1 MAIKVR
7 SVVCG
12 SVSFQ
17 RSLHRHARARPP
29 AWLNFTQR
37 LFSPRKIRFAFLYVF
52 PLSLSR
58 FSSLSVDSRRPLDP
72 SRGGELSSNGTFAR
86 ERFPY
91 AQAIDGHLWKN
102 RVNYLQKTS
111 PDLLDPFHRVHRSSF
126 PASLRRKRVKTKG
139 SLRLDQREFYIIR
152 ELEISKYASEKRE
165 MGTRKMRGKLY
176 RYVKMRI
183 LRDLFILRDGLDLE
197 I

>member
-1 MAIKVR
+1 M
-7 SVVCG
+7 
-12 SVSFQ
+12 
-17 RSLHRHARARPP
+17 
-29 AWLNFTQR
+29 
-37 LFSPRKIRFAFLYVF
+37 
-52 PLSLSR
+52 
-58 FSSLSVDSRRPLDP
+58 
-72 SRGGELSSNGTFAR
+72 
-86 ERFPY
+86 
-91 AQAIDGHLWKN
+91 
-102 RVNYLQKTS
+102 
-111 PDLLDPFHRVHRSSF
+111 LDPFHRVHRSSF

-176 RYVKMRI
+176 RYVKGIVKVRI